1 MIGVFPRTK
10 IVPELTELRLTCKR
24 CALTLEPG
32 SLVCA
37 SCKTLVHADEMERR
51 ATAARL
57 WESRGDLQQAHQQ
70 WLEILPLLPPESEQ
84 GKWIRGHLQEL
95 ESAAANA
102 HRPQPTGA
110 KKGFWAKRLAPL
122 APLAVLAAKAKTF
135 LLIIFKLKFLFSFA
149 AFIGLYWAAWGPKF
163 GIGFAVLILI
173 HELGHFVE
181 IKRRGLPA
189 EMPVFLPGLGAYVRW
204 KAMGVTQETR
214 AAISLA
220 GPLAGFLSAAACGL
234 LAVRTG
240 DPIWLALA
248 RTGAWLNILNLI
260 PIWVLDGAGAMAPLN
275 WMEKSLVALI
285 SGGLA
290 YALKENVFYF
300 VAAGTLF
307 NLAVGALAEKRV
319 ASSST
324 IQLNLDASGQAV
336 QSGGPYSP
344 PVQQPRKGSPLIAA
358 YFIAVLAALGAVLY
372 LLPGQGTGIP

>member
-1 MIGVFPRTK
+1 
-10 IVPELTELRLTCKR
+10 
-24 CALTLEPG
+24 
-32 SLVCA
+32 
-37 SCKTLVHADEMERR
+37 MERS
-51 ATAARL
+51 AAQARVS
-57 WESRGDLQQAHQQ
+57 ESRGDLQQAHQQ
-70 WLEILPLLPPESEQ
+70 WSAILPLLPAESEQ
-84 GKWIRGHLQEL
+84 AKWIRSHIKEL

-102 HRPQPTGA
+102 HRPQAPSG

-122 APLAVLAAKAKTF
+122 APLALVAAKAKTF

-204 KAMGVTQETR
+204 QAMGVTQETR

-220 GPLAGFLSAAACGL
+220 GPLAGFLSAAICGL
-234 LAVRTG
+234 VAIKTG

-260 PIWVLDGAGAMAPLN
+260 PIWVLDGAGAMMPLN
-275 WMEKSLVALI
+275 WMEKSMVAVV
-285 SGGLA
+285 SGALA
-290 YALKENVFYF
+290 YAIGENVFYF

-307 NLAVGALAEKRV
+307 NLAVGTFARNPALSVTR
-319 ASSST
+319 
-324 IQLNLDASGQAV
+324 LGLDASGQAV
-336 QSGGPYSP
+336 QSGGAYVEPA
-344 PVQQPRKGSPLIAA
+344 QQPRKGSPLIAA

-372 LLPGQGTGIP
+372 LLPGHGTGIP